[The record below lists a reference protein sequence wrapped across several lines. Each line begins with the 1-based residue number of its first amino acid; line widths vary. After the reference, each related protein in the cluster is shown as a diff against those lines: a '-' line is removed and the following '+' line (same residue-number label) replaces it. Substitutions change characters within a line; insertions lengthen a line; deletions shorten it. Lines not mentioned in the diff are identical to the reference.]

1 MDYKKIAET
10 VERVEGNKKQGRTA
24 VRLRWGGETGDMVD
38 MKLIIAAYCIGA
50 VIAAIYAALLI
61 EKEKKKIKIS
71 KETALFFIVTAFVY
85 SWLGKLKLSRHSSQ
99 K

>member
-1 MDYKKIAET
+1 
-10 VERVEGNKKQGRTA
+10 
-24 VRLRWGGETGDMVD
+24 MVD

-61 EKEKKKIKIS
+61 EKEKKKIKIP

-85 SWLGKLKLSRHSSQ
+85 SWLGVYLLWRNTKE
-99 K
+99 